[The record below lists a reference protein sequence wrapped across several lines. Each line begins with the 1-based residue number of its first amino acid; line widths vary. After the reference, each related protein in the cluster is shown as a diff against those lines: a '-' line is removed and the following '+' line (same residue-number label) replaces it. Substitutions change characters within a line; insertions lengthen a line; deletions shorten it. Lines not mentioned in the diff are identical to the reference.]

1 MGGKV
6 ILTDSIGYEVD
17 NIIELSKGYKRKY
30 YIYGDKFKEVDT
42 IKGLL
47 LDFKFIPLK
56 ETLSPINVTMF
67 TGNSIEDFFVL
78 KYPRLNDIMDRNIDM
93 HQTVLKGY
101 KLVIEEHPFL
111 TKRDVYWC
119 YFLWSFFDKNL
130 LGYPHCY
137 AFQRAK
143 IVNGIDPYD
152 CAMLANKVAIAS
164 DTSISEIFHNDIKV
178 KRITLDDTI
187 KSGYQEYKEQLF
199 ETESS
204 KIIITRKLKKFIN
217 DRVPE
222 LREGFN
228 SSYLYKVYGQYK
240 SGERTLVVSDT
251 KVDVLLELEFFKYIN
266 NVNLFVRTLWDATRV

>member
-1 MGGKV
+1 VGGKV